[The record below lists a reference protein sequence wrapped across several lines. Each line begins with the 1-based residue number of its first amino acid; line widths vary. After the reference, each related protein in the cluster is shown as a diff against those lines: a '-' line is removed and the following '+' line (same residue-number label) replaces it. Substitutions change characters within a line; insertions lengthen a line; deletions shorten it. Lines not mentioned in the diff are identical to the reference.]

1 MLVKAE
7 EEEEEEE
14 EEEDGEFTKRTFV
27 NLTPFSCI
35 KLSHFIITV
44 SFWV

>member
-1 MLVKAE
+1 MLLQA
-7 EEEEEEE
+7 EEEEEE
-14 EEEDGEFTKRTFV
+14 EEEDGEFTRWTFV

-35 KLSHFIITV
+35 KLYHFIITV